1 MRTRSVAAAGFT
13 AMALAL
19 AACRDADLG
28 TGMNTVTRH
37 YSKPSEEVWKAAVK
51 SAQGA
56 DLKIV
61 ADRHDAM
68 GGELVARRATGGEVR
83 VEVKSLSDKQTWVS
97 ARVGEGDVDLATML
111 QERIA
116 QALGLGEA
124 KTGLFGGNSLEV
136 ASGCDLTACLEAARC
151 TFDSLDLVT
160 VSEESHSTW
169 SKIDGRLKDS
179 TPVRI
184 RMEKKAAGK
193 TQIVLVAGNDKSD
206 DNQAFAQK
214 MKDQMERCL
223 SKAEAEGR

>member
-1 MRTRSVAAAGFT
+1 
-13 AMALAL
+13 MALAL
-19 AACRDADLG
+19 AACREADLG

-37 YSKPSEEVWKAAVK
+37 YSKPSAEVWKAAMK
-51 SAQGA
+51 SSQGA

-61 ADRHDAM
+61 GDRHDAM
-68 GGELVARRATGGEVR
+68 GGELVARRAAGGEVR
-83 VEVKSLSDKQTWVS
+83 IDVKSLSETQTRVT

-124 KTGLFGGNSLEV
+124 KAGLFGGNSLEV
-136 ASGCDLTACLEAARC
+136 ASGCDLTTCLDAARC
-151 TFDSLDLVT
+151 TFDSLDLIT
-160 VSEESHSTW
+160 TGEESHATW

-184 RMEKKAAGK
+184 RMEKKVAGK

-206 DNQAFAQK
+206 DNKAFAQK
-214 MKDQMERCL
+214 MKEQFERCL
-223 SKAEAEGR
+223 SKSGANGR